1 MVFFLRVMAMGLKE
15 IIFGGKMNKKE
26 TNRNEQGS
34 ENAQGKKIAASLVVF
49 PGAATEPE
57 DEEAFR
63 EEGIQLE
70 QQGKYEEAFLKY
82 EEAARMDDTPSMV
95 RIAGMYLSGNFR
107 PLGSSNQ
114 AELLLRGNPI
124 FPWSL
129 RTEKQP
135 DYKSAFDWL
144 MKAADLGDGLACETV
159 GNMLCNGIGC
169 YADLEDGISFLE
181 KAVDRGQESA
191 RKYIDLYRPNGKV
204 LTNEEY
210 EACLAAFSKAAEAG
224 DDNAYELYAT
234 LKSGTQK
241 QLARLGHILIAAQK
255 VQRKGFEVFRHSS
268 TSSGIPLLP
277 VASKRGRWCTFLRFN
292 LDAWKEDRPLIAVS
306 SDILN
311 VQRPSQLLS
320 HLHHAKTVG
329 TAKYRSPA
337 FGWLEEE
344 KEAVLIR
351 LGEPDSLSSEEL
363 KEIAASFFLH
373 KQEYLGESIA
383 FMVENGEKEY
393 SFEVAGIK
401 DEKLEVLWRYTI
413 GGSDRVKAYFEPQLI
428 SAEITVE
435 R

>member
-26 TNRNEQGS
+26 TNPHEQGS
-34 ENAQGKKIAASLVVF
+34 ENAQGKKIAASLDVF

-159 GNMLCNGIGC
+159 GNMLC
-169 YADLEDGISFLE
+169 
-181 KAVDRGQESA
+181 AV
-191 RKYIDLYRPNGKV
+191 
-204 LTNEEY
+204 
-210 EACLAAFSKAAEAG
+210 
-224 DDNAYELYAT
+224 
-234 LKSGTQK
+234 
-241 QLARLGHILIAAQK
+241 
-255 VQRKGFEVFRHSS
+255 
-268 TSSGIPLLP
+268 
-277 VASKRGRWCTFLRFN
+277 
-292 LDAWKEDRPLIAVS
+292 
-306 SDILN
+306 
-311 VQRPSQLLS
+311 
-320 HLHHAKTVG
+320 
-329 TAKYRSPA
+329 
-337 FGWLEEE
+337 
-344 KEAVLIR
+344 
-351 LGEPDSLSSEEL
+351 
-363 KEIAASFFLH
+363 
-373 KQEYLGESIA
+373 
-383 FMVENGEKEY
+383 
-393 SFEVAGIK
+393 
-401 DEKLEVLWRYTI
+401 
-413 GGSDRVKAYFEPQLI
+413 
-428 SAEITVE
+428 
-435 R
+435 